1 MTLSGTASTL
11 NTDESFI
18 AAATN
23 GGVAGTTPDAVPT
36 QGHALDKESF
46 AGAFTSVTGADNA
59 TVTYAL
65 AASGATAL
73 VGVDSHLIDS
83 VSGNHVF
90 LFLEG
95 GQVVGREGTTAALA
109 ATTGPIDFTIAVA
122 ANGRS

>member
-1 MTLSGTASTL
+1 FMASY
-11 NTDESFI
+11 I
-18 AAATN
+18 N
-23 GGVAGTTPDAVPT
+23 GGVTRATLDAVPT
-36 QGHALDKESF
+36 QGHALVKESI
-46 AGAFTSVTGADNA
+46 AGAFTAVTGADNA

-95 GQVVGREGTTAALA
+95 GVVVGREGTTALTARAGAHTSELQSRVERVCRL
-109 ATTGPIDFTIAVA
+109 T
-122 ANGRS
+122 